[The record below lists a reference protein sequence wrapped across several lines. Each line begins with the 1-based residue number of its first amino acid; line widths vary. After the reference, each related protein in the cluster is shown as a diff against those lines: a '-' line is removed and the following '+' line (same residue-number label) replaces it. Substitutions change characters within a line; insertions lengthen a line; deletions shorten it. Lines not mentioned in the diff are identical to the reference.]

1 MTPKNSNFS
10 QRAHFLKKYK
20 VWVFPC
26 DIGIFLSYVWFTH
39 NSKKLKHK
47 TYNTSRFVFLFYFPI
62 LPCYQTDSKS
72 KRPVYKRKKKKT
84 LMKVI
89 NNSYYLLFQ
98 SLTIEKP
105 DNHSSN
111 YTDESN

>member
-1 MTPKNSNFS
+1 
-10 QRAHFLKKYK
+10 
-20 VWVFPC
+20 
-26 DIGIFLSYVWFTH
+26 
-39 NSKKLKHK
+39 
-47 TYNTSRFVFLFYFPI
+47 
-62 LPCYQTDSKS
+62 
-72 KRPVYKRKKKKT
+72 
-84 LMKVI
+84 MKVI